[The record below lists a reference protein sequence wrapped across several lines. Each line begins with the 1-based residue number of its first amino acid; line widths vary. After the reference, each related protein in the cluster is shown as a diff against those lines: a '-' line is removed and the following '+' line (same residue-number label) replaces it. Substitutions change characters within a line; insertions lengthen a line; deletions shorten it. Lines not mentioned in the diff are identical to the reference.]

1 VGRSESS
8 DTPLTVDGFLLRR
21 LQLPRPRSVPPTM
34 KRWLDVLDRGMDKV
48 TSEALRVTDQARKV
62 AGIGVGTI
70 AIRPQGSHT
79 AMGGDLRGVVEL
91 ELEEATELE
100 AVTVTL
106 LAKQKRMGLSRGA
119 GGKRSPV
126 QRTVTLYSQ
135 ELPLASAGT
144 YLGESFSFS
153 VRVPA
158 QLEERLDADGALGD
172 VLKFA
177 QGVQAMTRGPVQ
189 WSLEAV
195 AAVPWKRNVRAT
207 VDVSIA

>member
-1 VGRSESS
+1 
-8 DTPLTVDGFLLRR
+8 
-21 LQLPRPRSVPPTM
+21 M

-48 TSEALRVTDQARKV
+48 TSEALRVTDEARKV
-62 AGIGVGTI
+62 AGIGVGTV
-70 AIRPQGSHT
+70 AIRPKGSHT
-79 AMGGDLRGVVEL
+79 PMGGDLRGVVEL
-91 ELEEATELE
+91 KLTEPTPLDG
-100 AVTVTL
+100 VSLTL
-106 LAKQKRMGLSRGA
+106 IAKQKRMGLQRVS

-144 YLGESFSFS
+144 YVSESFSFS

-158 QLEERLDADGALGD
+158 QLEERLDAEGALGD

-177 QGVQAMTRGPVQ
+177 QGVQAMTRGPVL

-195 AAVPWKRNVRAT
+195 AAVPWKRNVRGS
-207 VDVSIA
+207 VDVSID

>member
-1 VGRSESS
+1 
-8 DTPLTVDGFLLRR
+8 
-21 LQLPRPRSVPPTM
+21 M

-70 AIRPQGSHT
+70 AIRPKGSNT
-79 AMGGDLRGVVEL
+79 AMGDDLRGVVEL
-91 ELEEATELE
+91 KLEEATELE
-100 AVTVTL
+100 GVTL
-106 LAKQKRMGLSRGA
+106 SLVAKQKRMGLQQGA

-126 QRTVTLYSQ
+126 QRMVMLYSQ
-135 ELPLASAGT
+135 ELPLAGAGT
-144 YLGESFSFS
+144 YQAESFPFS

-158 QLEERLDADGALGD
+158 QLEERLDAQGALGD

-177 QGVQAMTRGPVQ
+177 QGVQAMTRGPVL
-189 WSLEAV
+189 WSLDAV

-207 VDVSIA
+207 VDVSIG

>member
-1 VGRSESS
+1 
-8 DTPLTVDGFLLRR
+8 
-21 LQLPRPRSVPPTM
+21 M

-70 AIRPQGSHT
+70 AIRPSGSHT
-79 AMGGDLRGVVEL
+79 TMGGDLSGVVEL
-91 ELEEATELE
+91 NLEEATELDG
-100 AVTVTL
+100 VSVTL
-106 LAKQKRMGLSRGA
+106 VAEQERMGLQRMSN
-119 GGKRSPV
+119 GKRSPV

-135 ELPLASAGT
+135 ELQLAEKGT
-144 YLGESFSFS
+144 YRSESFSFS

-189 WSLEAV
+189 WSLVGV
-195 AAVPWKRNVRAT
+195 ARVPWKRNVRAT
-207 VDVSIA
+207 VDISVD